1 MARLSDSITYGN
13 HAITG
18 DVNVGNDLTVNGT
31 LTETSSIVLKENV
44 TPIANA
50 LATVL
55 LLDGVHYNRKSS
67 GAYETGLIAEEVE
80 KIAPE
85 LVSTQGQKSIQYSR
99 LTAYLI
105 EAVKDLEKQLQ
116 ELKNG

>member
-18 DVNVGNDLTVNGT
+18 DVTIGNNLTVNGT
-31 LTETSSIVLKENV
+31 TSETSSITLKENV
-44 TPIANA
+44 VPIENA

-67 GAYETGLIAEEVE
+67 GVYETGLIAEDVE

-99 LTAYLI
+99 VTAYLI
-105 EAVKDLEKQLQ
+105 EAIKDLEKQLQ
-116 ELKNG
+116 ELKNK